1 MFYAME
7 RALRASFSSSQILER
22 GSTQLWAGWRIGDS
36 HMVEVEKML
45 GQPIRILRLVGLDE
59 VEDKAMRGGS
69 CLGAVGYVA
78 RVCGARFW
86 ERRALWRVCVGRVFG
101 RAVFC
106 GVGAWRWRVGALGY
120 VADV

>member
-1 MFYAME
+1 MFYALE

-69 CLGAVGYVA
+69 CLGALRSVA
-78 RVCGARFW
+78 RVRGARVW
-86 ERRALWRVCVGRVFG
+86 DGGCLWRVCVGRVWG
-101 RAVFC
+101 SGAFC
-106 GVGAWRWRVGALGY
+106 GLSGWG
-120 VADV
+120 